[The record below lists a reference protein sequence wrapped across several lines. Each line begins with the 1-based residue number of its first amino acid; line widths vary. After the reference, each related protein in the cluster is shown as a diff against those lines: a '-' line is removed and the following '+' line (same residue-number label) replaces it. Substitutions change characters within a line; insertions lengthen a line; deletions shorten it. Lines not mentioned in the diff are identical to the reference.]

1 MELLKGMLQKDP
13 KKRISSEDALMHP
26 AFCNVLSKSPLH
38 MKPVDQLNV
47 DDLKQHTNITEEN
60 RKANKVTNGVN
71 VIPDDINDFYSPNTP
86 ALEKNKKKSID
97 IVKKDV
103 KKMNVK
109 K

>member
-1 MELLKGMLQKDP
+1 MDLLKAMLEKDP
-13 KKRISSEDALMHP
+13 KKRISSEEALMHP

-47 DDLKQHTNITEEN
+47 DDLKQHTNITEEKK
-60 RKANKVTNGVN
+60 RTTKVMNGVN

-86 ALEKNKKKSID
+86 ALDKNKKKSID
-97 IVKKDV
+97 LVKKDP
-103 KKMNVK
+103 KKMKLK